1 MPRLWLIGGT
11 QESRQLVQQLVS
23 SLPAGLPS
31 VPVCVVTVTT
41 EPARSLY
48 PPLAQL
54 QVQVGQL
61 TPTQAEDF
69 LRAHQI
75 AAILD
80 LSHPF
85 ATAISQLAIAL
96 AQRHQLPYLRF
107 ERAMVERPAPQWRDR
122 QQRPGLVSVPNLP
135 ALLTPEYLGR
145 DRTLL
150 TLGYRQ
156 LAALAPW
163 QSQTTLFARILPS
176 PVALNTALDCGFTP
190 DRLIALR
197 PPISADL
204 EAALWQHW
212 QITQV
217 VTKASGQPGGQDQ
230 KQILAADLG
239 VRLLQIQRPAIAYPA
254 QTDDLDTALQFAL
267 RYCGK
272 WCEGQ

>member
-11 QESRQLVQQLVS
+11 QESRQLAQQLVRAFPVTPS
-23 SLPAGLPS
+23 SAPT
-31 VPVCVVTVTT
+31 CIVTVTT

-48 PPLAQL
+48 PPSRQLA
-54 QVQVGQL
+54 VEVGQL
-61 TPTQAEDF
+61 TPAQADTW
-69 LRAHQI
+69 LRTKAI
-75 AAILD
+75 TAILD

-96 AQRHQLPYLRF
+96 AQRHQLPYLRY
-107 ERAMVERPAPQWRDR
+107 ERATVERPVTPWRDQ
-122 QQRPGLVSVPNLP
+122 QQRPGLVRVPNLP
-135 ALLTPEYLGR
+135 ALLTPEYLGS

-156 LAALAPW
+156 LAAFAPW
-163 QSQTTLFARILPS
+163 QSRTTLFARILPS

-197 PPISADL
+197 PPIRAEL
-204 EAALWQHW
+204 EAALWRHW

-217 VTKASGQPGGQDQ
+217 VTKASGQPGGQDH

-239 VRLLQIQRPAIAYPA
+239 VRLIQIQRPAIAYPA

-267 RYCGK
+267 RYCV
-272 WCEGQ
+272 